1 VRETRSLF
9 NYLVPMI
16 QDKQA
21 EEEEENGGQQAELNR
36 PERGQHKGNIGAA
49 RWGIEGV
56 TEL

>member
-1 VRETRSLF
+1 
-9 NYLVPMI
+9 MI